1 MVFYNVSFVGAEEL
15 ARLLGREGENVI
27 ISQVVPPPE
36 LKETRKMLP
45 SVGEYLELVHTWF
58 PKATPNSVSLEGYYN
73 AQVLVE
79 GLRRAGRDLTRKGLI
94 RAIESIRD
102 MPLGKNT
109 SLRFSPTDHQGMDRV
124 YFARIHRGKL
134 QLITNWEDLAIELD
148 LPPVAASTA
157 KQEQ

>member
-1 MVFYNVSFVGAEEL
+1 
-15 ARLLGREGENVI
+15 
-27 ISQVVPPPE
+27 
-36 LKETRKMLP
+36 MLP
-45 SVGEYLELVHTWF
+45 SVGEYLELVHTWY
-58 PKATPNSVSLEGYYN
+58 PKASPNSVSLEGYYN

-134 QLITNWEDLAIELD
+134 ELITDWQDLTSELD
-148 LPPVAASTA
+148 LEPPTASA
-157 KQEQ
+157 KNQEQ